1 MKVASNVRPSPIAG
15 QWYSADP
22 QRLADQVDYYVQ
34 SAHLPP
40 LKGQVLAVMAPHAGH
55 IYSGPVAG
63 YAFAAL
69 RGLEPQVVVVVSP
82 SHYPYLEPILT
93 SAHSAYQTPLGLLPV
108 DQEALQALN
117 LYLTEKLGYGLA
129 KVSNDPEHS
138 LEIELPFLQRVLRQP
153 FRLIPIMLREQSAHV
168 AQGLGKS
175 LARLFSPG
183 GVCAD
188 QSYVLVAST
197 DLSHFYPE
205 SVAETLDRNLLSLVE
220 AFDPAGVI
228 RADEEGTGFACGR
241 GALAAVMWAAR
252 ELGANKAQVLHYAT
266 SGAVTGDYG
275 RVVGYGAAVFL
286 RQTD

>member
-1 MKVASNVRPSPIAG
+1 MKVASNVRPSPIVG

-22 QRLADQVDYYVQ
+22 QRLADQVDHYVQ
-34 SAHLPP
+34 SARLPP
-40 LKGQVLAVMAPHAGH
+40 LNGEVLAVMAPHAGH

-93 SAHSAYQTPLGLLPV
+93 TAHSAYQTPLGLLPV
-108 DQEALQALN
+108 DQEALQALD
-117 LYLTEKLGYGLA
+117 LYLTEKLGFGLT
-129 KVSNDPEHS
+129 KVANDPEHS
-138 LEIELPFLQRVLRQP
+138 LEIELPFLQRVLKKP
-153 FRLIPIMLREQSAHV
+153 FNLIPIMLRDQSAHV

-175 LARLFSPG
+175 LARLFSAG
-183 GVCAD
+183 GARAG
-188 QSYVLVAST
+188 QAYVLVAST

-205 SVAETLDRNLLSLVE
+205 SAAETLDRNLLSRVE

-252 ELGANKAQVLHYAT
+252 ALGANKAQLLHYAT
-266 SGAVTGDYG
+266 SGAVTGDYT
-275 RVVGYGAAVFL
+275 RVVGYGAAAFL
-286 RQTD
+286 RQTE